1 MSILDGMETRLITI
15 NSSHKSSVA
24 QLTTDFSVDLIN
36 AIPELRDRVMGA
48 SVETVGFMNLINN
61 VRHPYNH
68 LYFTLYTATS
78 GNISLKATVPEGN
91 YNWVEYAGVLETAMQ
106 LAIDDVLFGP
116 ALSVTAVPASLGA
129 PAKIALF
136 YDTPDP
142 GAHIIIPYD
151 RATAPYIIGMDQDI
165 LLNDVAGYLS
175 FRPNLGGPMALLLH
189 TRAMAGSRS
198 SVNGDGSPSE
208 ALLTIPVRV
217 PYGQADNI
225 HLGGD
230 NRPLALYSSGA
241 HRNLANIDVTLK
253 HLDGAVVDIGTGEMY
268 VTFRVWLAQR

>member
-1 MSILDGMETRLITI
+1 MANLDGMETRLITI
-15 NSSHKSSVA
+15 NSSHKSSMA
-24 QLTTDFSVDLIN
+24 QVTTDFSVDLIN

-48 SVETVGFMNLINN
+48 SVETVGFANFINN

-68 LYFTLYTATS
+68 LYFIFGSTLGGAVPLTAT
-78 GNISLKATVPEGN
+78 IPVGN
-91 YNWVEYAGVLETAMQ
+91 YDWVEYAAALQTAMQ
-106 LAIDDVLFGP
+106 AAIDDVTYGP
-116 ALSVTAVPASLGA
+116 AMTVTAIPAAAAA
-129 PAKIALF
+129 PAKIVLH
-136 YDTPDP
+136 YDSPDF
-142 GAHIIIPYD
+142 GSYVLINYD
-151 RATAPYIIGMDQDI
+151 RGSAPYIIGMDQDI
-165 LLNDVAGYLS
+165 QLDDAIGELA

-198 SVNGDGSPSE
+198 SVNGDGTPSE

-217 PYGQADNI
+217 PYGQVDNI
-225 HLGGD
+225 HLAGD